1 MRKQTIL
8 SVFLVGLVCVSLLWD
23 SLVKEI
29 SISVGRFIL
38 PVAVIILAVFWR
50 RLEMKSH
57 QQHIHNW
64 SILREQGMFRF
75 ILGRYLFLRG
85 GILFVVLFL
94 AFYAAIRLSSLVSV
108 ILLSTFAV
116 IVLTLFFVGREEWK
130 VCEEEF
136 QVSTLREAAEQSRRR
151 SALTN

>member
-1 MRKQTIL
+1 
-8 SVFLVGLVCVSLLWD
+8 
-23 SLVKEI
+23 
-29 SISVGRFIL
+29 
-38 PVAVIILAVFWR
+38 
-50 RLEMKSH
+50 
-57 QQHIHNW
+57 
-64 SILREQGMFRF
+64 MFRF